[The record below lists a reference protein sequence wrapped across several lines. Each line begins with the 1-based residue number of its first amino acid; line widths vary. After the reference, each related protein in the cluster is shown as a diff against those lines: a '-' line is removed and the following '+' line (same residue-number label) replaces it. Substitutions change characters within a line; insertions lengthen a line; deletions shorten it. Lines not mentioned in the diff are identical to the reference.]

1 MFPDPYANMYVRIQM
16 NHPEGNSVSGSIN
29 TLEGQKKVNL
39 SGGGIAW
46 ERAVIF
52 WIEDVSAEGFVLA
65 YEINIKNGET
75 VVKAQSEKEIGFENP
90 SYTIDLG
97 SGFNFTIRLE
107 VAPEEAIKQ

>member
-1 MFPDPYANMYVRIQM
+1 M
-16 NHPEGNSVSGSIN
+16 
-29 TLEGQKKVNL
+29 
-39 SGGGIAW
+39 
-46 ERAVIF
+46 
-52 WIEDVSAEGFVLA
+52 A

-75 VVKAQSEKEIGFENP
+75 VVKAQSEKEIGFENPSKEIGFENP